1 MFLCGIVTDT
11 SYRTLYH
18 KERIMNT
25 TLKIEG
31 MSCEHC
37 VKHVTQALEGVGGVT
52 SAKVS
57 LKDKSALVAHGEAVS
72 LESLKA
78 AVSEAGYEVL

>member
-1 MFLCGIVTDT
+1 V
-11 SYRTLYH
+11 YQ
-18 KERIMNT
+18 KEQILNT

-37 VKHVTQALEGVGGVT
+37 VKHLTQALEEVSGVT
-52 SAKVS
+52 AAAVS
-57 LKDKSALVAHGEAVS
+57 LKDKSAQVEHGDQVS

-78 AVSEAGYEVL
+78 AVSEAGYEAV